1 MWIGA
6 GSSRVGDYL
15 IPLRGFALPFFVTQ
29 TLEEGPLSLAAPRG
43 APGPRRLC
51 IGPCLLRDVR
61 QTEGAHRKSK

>member
-6 GSSRVGDYL
+6 GSSRVGDYP

-29 TLEEGPLSLAAPRG
+29 TLEEGPLSLAPPAPQG
-43 APGPRRLC
+43 LC